1 MKTMMTYNTYKK
13 EFFRGLLI
21 LLAILGIL
29 ALTMLSVQAQT
40 PYKLGSGS
48 QIKVS
53 GTSNVHDWN
62 MVATN
67 FTADATFKIKGGQL
81 QDLSTLLFVLP
92 VTNLNGKEE
101 LLTTRAHK
109 ALKAKEYSKIA
120 FKLTNATVIPGQKI
134 IKTTG
139 NLTIAGVTKLV
150 NLQTSY
156 VVNADES
163 ITCKGTQ
170 EIKMGDYGIKA
181 PSYMMGA
188 MKTGDKVTIDILLK
202 LNKNILLSKK

>member
-1 MKTMMTYNTYKK
+1 MLTYNTFKN

-40 PYKLGSGS
+40 NYKLGPGS

-53 GTSNVHDWN
+53 GTSNVHDWD
-62 MVATN
+62 MVSSN
-67 FTADATFKIKGGQL
+67 FTADAAFTLKGKQV
-81 QDLSTLLFVLP
+81 QDLKTLVFVLP
-92 VTNLNGKEE
+92 VTSLKSKED

-109 ALKAKEYSKIA
+109 ALKAKENSKIG
-120 FKLTNATVIPGQKI
+120 FKLTNASLIPGQKI
-134 IKTTG
+134 IKATG

-170 EIKMGDYGIKA
+170 EIKMSDYGIKA

-188 MKTGDKVTIDILLK
+188 MKTGNEVTIDILLK
-202 LNKNILLSKK
+202 LNKNILLSQK